1 VLQKRTFKVFGL
13 CPKASGTGSYFMRLG
28 TGWLNRDNSINLK
41 IDAFPKSGELQI
53 REMDED
59 DLRKRDGTEHP
70 SSSQP
75 SPSVLP
81 ELPRP
86 MPSPARSPSDSF

>member
-1 VLQKRTFKVFGL
+1 MQQKRTFKVFGL
-13 CPKASGTGSYFMRLG
+13 CPKASGNGSYFMRVG

-53 REMDED
+53 REMDEE
-59 DLRKRDGTEHP
+59 DLRKRDGAEQSSTPAP
-70 SSSQP
+70 SSP
-75 SPSVLP
+75 AFLP

-86 MPSPARSPSDSF
+86 IPSSARSPL